1 MQASTTA
8 GRPKR
13 RGNRQ
18 KRIDRLWGYGMIFPL
33 FLGLSVFYFYPVFRV
48 FRDSLYEVGAF
59 NKSTWTGLGNYT
71 KMFGDAIMWRTLQNT
86 LMYAVVII
94 PFTVVLALILAALL
108 NTKIRGRDTFRVI
121 FFIPTVTMAAAIAMV
136 WRWIFNGDFG
146 ILNYLIRLLG
156 GTPRYWLSEESTVL
170 VCISVVSIWMGVGY
184 NMIILLAGIQG
195 VPTTYYEAADLEGAG
210 KIRQFFSI
218 TIPLVTPTIFF
229 VVITTVISTLQI
241 FDVIYMMIPT
251 KSMAMSY
258 AQSVVMYFYRNAFEY
273 SAKGYASA
281 IAVLLFAIIMLLTL
295 FQMWMQKKW
304 VHYD

>member
-1 MQASTTA
+1 MSSKV
-8 GRPKR
+8 RIS
-13 RGNRQ
+13 RQ
-18 KRIDRLWGYGMIFPL
+18 KRVDWIWGYGMILPL
-33 FLGLSVFYFYPVFRV
+33 FAGLGLFYFYPVIRV
-48 FRDSLYEVGAF
+48 FRDSLYDVGAF
-59 NKSTWTGLGNYT
+59 NISSWAGLKNYSR
-71 KMFGDAIMWRTLQNT
+71 MFRDGIMWRSLGNT
-86 LMYAVVII
+86 LMYAAIII
-94 PFTVVLALILAALL
+94 PLTVILALILAALL
-108 NTKIRGRDTFRVI
+108 NTKIRGRDVFRVI

-146 ILNYLIRLLG
+146 ILNYLIKSAG
-156 GTPRYWLSEESTVL
+156 GTPHYWLSEESTVL
-170 VCISVVSIWMGVGY
+170 VSISVVSVWMGVGY

-195 VPTTYYEAADLEGAG
+195 ISTNYYEAAELEGAG
-210 KIRQFFSI
+210 KIQQFFRI

-281 IAVLLFAIIMLLTL
+281 IAVLLFGIIMLLTL
-295 FQMWMQKKW
+295 IQMWMQKKW

>member
-1 MQASTTA
+1 MARKTRVNAQ
-8 GRPKR
+8 KR
-13 RGNRQ
+13 R
-18 KRIDRLWGYGMIFPL
+18 DWAWGYGMILPL
-33 FLGLSVFYFYPVFRV
+33 FAGLGVFYFYPVFKV

-59 NKSTWTGLGNYT
+59 NRSSWAGLGNYT
-71 KMFGDAIMWRTLQNT
+71 KMFQDSIMWRTLQNT
-86 LMYAVVII
+86 FMYALIII

-108 NTKIRGRDTFRVI
+108 NTKIRGRDVFRVI
-121 FFIPTVTMAAAIAMV
+121 FFIPTVTMSAAISMV

-146 ILNYLIRLLG
+146 ILNHLVKLLG
-156 GTPRYWLSEESTVL
+156 GTPRYWLSDESTVL
-170 VCISVVSIWMGVGY
+170 LSISVVSIWMGVGY

-195 VPTTYYEAADLEGAG
+195 ISTNYYEAAELEGAG
-210 KIRQFFSI
+210 KVQQFFKI

-295 FQMWMQKKW
+295 FQMRMQKKW
-304 VHYD
+304 VHYE